1 MPLSVI
7 IVVLTHSLTHSFNS
21 LTCVS
26 HPFVSHSF
34 IGYDMH
40 AIVGHNCRFLQG
52 PDTDRDQVNKLKV
65 ALTEGREEVVILKN
79 YRKDGNIK

>member
-1 MPLSVI
+1 
-7 IVVLTHSLTHSFNS
+7 
-21 LTCVS
+21 
-26 HPFVSHSF
+26 
-34 IGYDMH
+34 MH

-79 YRKDGNIK
+79 YRKDGNND